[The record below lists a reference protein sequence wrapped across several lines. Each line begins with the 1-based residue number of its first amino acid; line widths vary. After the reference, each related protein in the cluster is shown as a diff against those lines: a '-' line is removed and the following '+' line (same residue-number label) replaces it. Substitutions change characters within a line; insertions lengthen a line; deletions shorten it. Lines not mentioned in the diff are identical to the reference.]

1 LPRILAYAGAIS
13 VERTCAKGVDVKGEK
28 DINPNDTENI
38 KIALADGWLLHF
50 RKGRLS
56 L

>member
-1 LPRILAYAGAIS
+1 LPRILAYAGDFS
-13 VERTCAKGVDVKGEK
+13 RERTWRAKGVDVKGKK

-38 KIALADGWLLHF
+38 KIALADGWVITF
-50 RKGRLS
+50 PQGLS